1 MPAQLEGTIRD
12 TAIPRGAAGEAPTC
26 RKPLLD
32 EGEAVAGADELDV
45 AAGQGA
51 PLAGELDGQG
61 GRGARPFRELESGQQ
76 GPHTCDLKV
85 PHETLTSPERHT
97 LRIPSEGK
105 EMLKAR
111 RAKPTPM
118 VVPKSAASP
127 TRGEEKK
134 ANPLIL
140 HPPGRFQ
147 LFRHPGDTK
156 QLSCVGDIWRSD
168 P

>member
-12 TAIPRGAAGEAPTC
+12 TAIPRGATGEAPTC

-45 AAGQGA
+45 AAGEGA

-61 GRGARPFRELESGQQ
+61 GRGARPLRELESGQQ

-97 LRIPSEGK
+97 PRIPSEGK

-111 RAKPTPM
+111 QAKPTPA
-118 VVPKSAASP
+118 VVPKSAASLPPP
-127 TRGEEKK
+127 TRGRRKRQT
-134 ANPLIL
+134 PSSSRQIST
-140 HPPGRFQ
+140 FQ
-147 LFRHPGDTK
+147 TPRRYRAAELRG
-156 QLSCVGDIWRSD
+156 
-168 P
+168 